1 MIFELTDSLAKEIL
15 FYMENQE
22 GEFVFDV
29 SSKTVLPISAVD
41 ESADEENIC
50 SLPSWSSKDGFIL
63 LERFTDGVRSKK
75 IQTELKAVLANGRG
89 VFRNFKIVLK
99 NYPEIERRFYKFK
112 EKEMHLRLMEW
123 YNALRESWG
132 LEKLEEDSEESENLL
147 YEDFTFHAYN
157 PERDKDCVALGASA
171 IADEI
176 LEDNPDEL
184 GASLARIWLGRFDFF
199 RSEGVNGFV
208 CRTLSDDFAGC
219 LLFSE
224 CVSPTKKAVALA
236 ACFVA
241 QNYRGLGIAKE
252 LFSVC
257 FSELHT
263 RGVQWFIIADSAIP
277 QGMESLLINQFGFKK
292 TGTCFVA
299 TLF

>member
-1 MIFELTDSLAKEIL
+1 MIFELTDSIAKEIL

-22 GEFVFDV
+22 DEFVFDAL
-29 SSKTVLPISAVD
+29 SKKVLPISQAD
-41 ESADEENIC
+41 ELSDEENIC
-50 SLPSWSSKDGFIL
+50 SLPSWSSKDGFTL
-63 LERFTDGVRSKK
+63 LEHFTDSLKSKK
-75 IQTELKAVLANGRG
+75 IRSELKNVLINGRG

-99 NYPEIERRFYKFK
+99 KYPEIERRFYRFK
-112 EKEMHLRLMEW
+112 EKEMRVRLMEW
-123 YNALRESWG
+123 YNALRETWG
-132 LEKLEEDSEESENLL
+132 LEKLEDEIDESENLL
-147 YEDFTFHAYN
+147 YEDFAFHKYN
-157 PERDKDCVALGASA
+157 MLRDRGCIASGASA

-184 GASLARIWLGRFDFF
+184 GKALAEIWLKHTDSFG
-199 RSEGVNGFV
+199 SESVNGFV
-208 CRTLSDDFAGC
+208 CRTLSDEFAGC

-224 CVSPTKKAVALA
+224 CLSSTKKAVALA

-252 LFSVC
+252 LFSIC
-257 FSELHT
+257 FSDLKI

-277 QGMESLLINQFGFKK
+277 QAIEPLLINHFGFKK
-292 TGTCFVA
+292 TGACFVA